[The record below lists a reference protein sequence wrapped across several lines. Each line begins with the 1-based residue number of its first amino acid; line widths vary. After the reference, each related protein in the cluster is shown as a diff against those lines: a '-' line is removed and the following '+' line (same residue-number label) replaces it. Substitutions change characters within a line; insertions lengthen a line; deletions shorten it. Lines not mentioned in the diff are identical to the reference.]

1 MPADYESTA
10 RALALSTSPPEPLAD
25 SADDEEQP
33 IWSRSGRRD
42 SSARWSGEQ
51 ATGFRD
57 RMIEKA
63 KKLYRMAMGR
73 YEQMTLWQKIGFYA
87 ASFGAAALAIGFMVL
102 TGKLF
107 IWLGPVAEKWENS
120 WLVAF
125 VLWICIFFI
134 SFPPLVGWSTLGT
147 VAGFIFGWW
156 KG

>member
-1 MPADYESTA
+1 
-10 RALALSTSPPEPLAD
+10 
-25 SADDEEQP
+25 
-33 IWSRSGRRD
+33 
-42 SSARWSGEQ
+42 
-51 ATGFRD
+51 
-57 RMIEKA
+57 MIEKA
-63 KKLYRMAMGR
+63 KKLYRMANDR
-73 YEQMTLWQKIGFYA
+73 YEQLTLWQKIGFYA
-87 ASFGAAALAIGFMVL
+87 ASLGLAALGIGLMVL

-107 IWLGPVAEKWENS
+107 IWLGPVAEKWEKS